1 MSEDTLSYLLRCV
14 RLKGALFFQVE
25 CVAPWVTQAPRTE
38 IMAPVVM
45 PDAEHVMEYH
55 VVIAGSCWA
64 GVLDQPQVHLQQGDV
79 IVFPHG
85 DSHVLASESGMR
97 AAPDADFLFGEHPPQ
112 LPFFLQQGPL
122 EPLAVPIPDGGDA
135 SLLCGFLGCDRRPFN
150 PLLAALPRM
159 IHGRADENED
169 NQWVTDFARL
179 AAAESRAKRP
189 GGEAVLERMSEMMFV
204 DVLRRYLARLPADQ
218 RGWLAGL
225 RDRHVGRALGLMH
238 ERPAHPWTSALL
250 SERVGLSRSAL
261 HERFVQFL
269 GLPPMHYLIHWR
281 MQLASQKLLA
291 GNAPLISIALDA
303 GYGSEAAF
311 SRAFKR
317 TVGMPPSV
325 WRRDRGATTRA
336 HADRSAPASV
346 PAPALRVRTSPAS

>member
-1 MSEDTLSYLLRCV
+1 MSEDTLSDLLRCV
-14 RLKGALFFQVE
+14 RLKGALFFHVE
-25 CVAPWVTQAPRTE
+25 CMAPWVTQAPRAE

-64 GVLDQPQVHLQQGDV
+64 GVLDQPEVQLQQGDV

-85 DSHVLASESGMR
+85 DSHMLASEPGMR
-97 AAPDADFLFGEHPPQ
+97 AAPDIDFLFGEHPPQ
-112 LPFFLQQGPL
+112 LPFLLQQGPL
-122 EPLAVPIPDGGDA
+122 ASPEIPIASGGHA

-169 NQWVTDFARL
+169 NRWITDFARL

-189 GGEAVLERMSEMMFV
+189 GGEAVLERVSEMMFV
-204 DVLRRYLARLPADQ
+204 DVLRRYLDRLPADQ

-225 RDRHVGRALGLMH
+225 RDRHVSRALSLLH
-238 ERPAHPWTSALL
+238 EQPAHPWTSELL

-261 HERFVQFL
+261 L

-281 MQLASQKLLA
+281 MQLASQALLA
-291 GNAPLISIALDA
+291 SNAPLVSIALEA
-303 GYGSEAAF
+303 GYESEAAF

-325 WRRDRGATTRA
+325 WRRDRGAASRTLSG
-336 HADRSAPASV
+336 RSPSASKRPA
-346 PAPALRVRTSPAS
+346 ALRVQPFATSKPVMP

>member
-1 MSEDTLSYLLRCV
+1 MSEDTLSDLLRSV
-14 RLKGALFFQVE
+14 RLKGALFFHVE
-25 CVAPWVTQAPRTE
+25 CVAPWVTQAPRAE
-38 IMAPVVM
+38 IMAPMVM

-64 GVLDQPQVHLQQGDV
+64 GVLDQPQVQLQQGDV

-85 DSHVLASESGMR
+85 DGHMLASEPGMR
-97 AAPDADFLFGEHPPQ
+97 AAPDVDFLFGEQPPQ

-122 EPLAVPIPDGGDA
+122 ASPDVPIADGGHA

-169 NQWVTDFARL
+169 NRWITDFARL

-189 GGEAVLERMSEMMFV
+189 GGEAVLERVSEMMFV
-204 DVLRRYLARLPADQ
+204 DVLRRYLDRLPADQ
-218 RGWLAGL
+218 CGWLAGL

-238 ERPAHPWTSALL
+238 EQPAHPWTSELL
-250 SERVGLSRSAL
+250 AERVGLSRSAL

-269 GLPPMHYLIHWR
+269 DLPPMHYLIHWR
-281 MQLASQKLLA
+281 MQLASQMLLVS
-291 GNAPLISIALDA
+291 NAPLISIALET
-303 GYGSEAAF
+303 GYESEAAF

-325 WRRDRGATTRA
+325 WRRDHGAASRA
-336 HADRSAPASV
+336 LTGRTSSASEPPADRPVQPLA
-346 PAPALRVRTSPAS
+346 TS